1 MYLEPELIVGH
12 NLWPVTHDPVL
23 DHDMSRS
30 RLLTNHDEF
39 TTIAFSSLQL
49 YAIWNSGYGLCSE
62 YLYSIYSKSSSLH
75 YIHVDLRQFLQA
87 EHGEQFLVFWFNLL
101 HGYISSNHGSSVL
114 RHWPVTHVTHSHSL
128 THLSHDPWPTAM
140 SALPRAD
147 YPVGP

>member
-1 MYLEPELIVGH
+1 VIQRTTVYLTRSSAVARIV
-12 NLWPVTHDPVL
+12 NLTIPRARADSGSQFVTRDPRDPSFSWPALPVTHDPVL
-23 DHDMSRS
+23 DHGMSRS

-87 EHGEQFLVFWFNLL
+87 EHGEQFLVFL
-101 HGYISSNHGSSVL
+101 I
-114 RHWPVTHVTHSHSL
+114 
-128 THLSHDPWPTAM
+128 
-140 SALPRAD
+140 
-147 YPVGP
+147 